1 MLTSTLVFLVLALH
15 SFVPGFCLHYILRL
29 NTRPFFGSI
38 AVSISLLVLTHLLC
52 RAVDL
57 TFQFWFTFYYISV
70 SALVVVAALRF
81 CQLKHFRRTIAS
93 IIISSKTITFLI
105 TSALFIIY
113 FVNFGTYTEIPSDYW
128 QHVARVQAN
137 ILQIEGSDLLGNN
150 ESLGKLVSGESPFYQ
165 LIALLASSLK
175 INAIEISH
183 GTSLFYGVC
192 FLAAVYFFSFDLARG
207 TFKSVSPRI
216 AVAFISTVVTLLW
229 LGTASFSYVRYYA
242 FAPSIINMILYFSAL
257 SIFLDQL
264 QRRTELLPSSLL
276 LIPLFL
282 TMVLIHTQ
290 EALFFTLMVTGL
302 SFVVLFR
309 SIFSPNSLRCSKFAI
324 PAMWAS
330 GSLLF
335 WVGLVVLA
343 VGYLDINKWG
353 YTPHITDLGDAV
365 GWESGI
371 PIVNPAF
378 RMWDTIGLFGITV
391 LGWYFLNWKTFRRI
405 DYINVGLFVPLVT
418 CLNPAFVWLFLHY
431 GSSTVVWRITYL
443 MPLGIAF
450 GFLIVVTYN
459 ELRKTFFS
467 RKSLLSI
474 GLSSVVIM
482 FLLPFT
488 FLEFE
493 NRTSRIPTFMNR
505 GYNSGYP
512 LVQDLFQK
520 TEELAKR
527 HSIKHFLTDSV
538 TGFILYAGIR
548 GKIRH
553 WLNREYFPHY
563 AANFETDLIESD
575 FSRYLLIINRRT
587 GEMTDNARLA
597 GHWEKDILQTS
608 RYYPTH
614 LEDFIDSHPKRFELL
629 WENDR
634 ISIHLIHDAES

>member
-1 MLTSTLVFLVLALH
+1 MLSSTLVCLVLALH
-15 SFVPGFCLHYILRL
+15 SFVPGFCLHYILGL
-29 NTRPFFGSI
+29 KTHPFFVSI

-52 RAVDL
+52 RAADL
-57 TFQFWFTFYYISV
+57 TFQLWLIFYYITV
-70 SALVVVAALRF
+70 SALVIVAALRF
-81 CQLKHFRRTIAS
+81 RQLNHFKKSIAS
-93 IIISSKTITFLI
+93 IIISPKNITFLI
-105 TSALFIIY
+105 TSALFVIY
-113 FVNFGTYTEIPSDYW
+113 FINFGVYTEIPSDYW

-137 ILQIEGSDLLGNN
+137 ILKSEASDLLGNN
-150 ESLGKLVSGESPFYQ
+150 GSLRDLVSGESPFYQ
-165 LIALLASSLK
+165 LIALLASSLN

-183 GTSLFYGVC
+183 GTSLFCGVC
-192 FLAAVYFFSFDLARG
+192 FLATVYFFSFDLARG
-207 TFKSVSPRI
+207 TFKSISPRI
-216 AVAFISTVVTLLW
+216 AVALISTVVTLLW

-242 FAPSIINMILYFSAL
+242 FAPSIVNMILYFSAL
-257 SIFLDQL
+257 SIFLDHL
-264 QRRTELLPSSLL
+264 QRRTELLPSTLF

-309 SIFSPNSLRCSKFAI
+309 SIFSPNSPGYSKLAI

-335 WVGLVVLA
+335 WIGLVVLA
-343 VGYLDINKWG
+343 IGYLDINKWG
-353 YTPHITDLGDAV
+353 YTPHITDLGDAL
-365 GWESGI
+365 GWDSGL

-378 RMWDTIGLFGITV
+378 RLWDTIGLFGITV
-391 LGWYFLNWKTFRRI
+391 LGWYFWNWKTFRRL
-405 DYINVGLFVPLVT
+405 DYINVGLFVPLAT

-450 GFLIVVTYN
+450 GFLIVATYN
-459 ELRKTFFS
+459 GLRDNILS
-467 RKSLLSI
+467 RKSLLPIGMSSI
-474 GLSSVVIM
+474 AIL

-488 FLEFE
+488 FFEFE

-505 GYNSGYP
+505 GDNSGYP

-548 GKIRH
+548 GTIRH

-563 AANFETDLIESD
+563 ATNFETDLIESD

-587 GEMTDNARLA
+587 GEVTDNARLA

-614 LEDFIDSHPKRFELL
+614 LEDFIESHPKRFELL